1 MASLKSPSRIIQLA
15 TTILESVTIIDH
27 GLASDGI
34 ASPTFDEASFK
45 ILPEL
50 SAHHDAV
57 LDVISEL
64 LDLLLEPLDLIHRHS
79 GYNNSVCMQAISE
92 FKIADLVPLRG
103 QISCDDIATQTPI
116 TSEMTARLLRYA
128 MTMRIFR
135 EPEPGMVVHTA
146 VSEPCAGQ

>member
-79 GYNNSVCMQAISE
+79 GAISE